1 MNSVNGIS
9 LSGVTKHN
17 TTVSLNAFQCNA
29 LKFMPSSLTWS
40 IVDRDWLFPNMAH
53 HRVMRAATANQNVLY
68 YFVSG
73 GGLTVKIDNF

>member
-1 MNSVNGIS
+1 LSDFGIVANQKFDPAHT
-9 LSGVTKHN
+9 L
-17 TTVSLNAFQCNA
+17 A

-40 IVDRDWLFPNMAH
+40 IGDRDWLLPNMAH
-53 HRVMRAATANQNVLY
+53 HRVMRAAAANQNVLY